1 MGLVHTLVKVSNP
14 RRPELSV
21 DMKCLVDSGSTHM
34 CIPESMAI
42 FLDLE
47 VAEMKDVELADGS
60 FKQYPYVG
68 PIRVDWAGR
77 TSFAGA
83 LVMGKEPLLGAI
95 PMEDMDVL
103 VHPKMQKLIFN
114 PNPYKPFQH

>member
-1 MGLVHTLVKVSNP
+1 MGLVHTVVKVSNP

-60 FKQYPYVG
+60 FNQYPYVG
-68 PIRVDWAGR
+68 PIRVDWGGR